1 MMGFAVCNLETP
13 VTKGTSGIL
22 ALTHRECRRSAQ
34 TACIQCGRCIEV
46 CPIGLQPTKL
56 FKNIEHMEYK
66 TALDLGLMDCKECG
80 CCGYICPANLPLVQ
94 SMRLGKAMAK
104 KRKK

>member
-1 MMGFAVCNLETP
+1 
-13 VTKGTSGIL
+13 
-22 ALTHRECRRSAQ
+22 
-34 TACIQCGRCIEV
+34 
-46 CPIGLQPTKL
+46 
-56 FKNIEHMEYK
+56 MEYK